1 MIKTWVSSLKQMRS
15 CFFIIALLACSSC
28 ALPGIVIYDDPLSA
42 KEHLM
47 LGAAYEQEGR
57 LDLAEAQYKRAA
69 RKEPLAHLFLGNV
82 FFARKDYNKAEKH
95 YKTAVRKLPNHPD
108 PANNLAFL
116 YCTLS
121 KNLEK
126 AKALAQKAIKLA
138 PKDNLDPYL
147 HTAGCIEK
155 KLAEQ

>member
-1 MIKTWVSSLKQMRS
+1 MSVAGS
-15 CFFIIALLACSSC
+15 CSCILLRLWLAAMALLVCSSC

-42 KEHLM
+42 KERLM

-57 LDLAEAQYKRAA
+57 FDLAEAQYKRVA

-82 FFARKDYNKAEKH
+82 FFAQKEYDKAEKH
-95 YKTAVRKLPNHPD
+95 YKTAMRRLPDNPD

-121 KNLEK
+121 KNLTE
-126 AKALAQKAIKLA
+126 ARALAQKAVQLA
-138 PKDNLDPYL
+138 PQDSLAPYL
-147 HTAGCIEK
+147 NTADCIEK
-155 KLAEQ
+155 KLLGQ

>member
-1 MIKTWVSSLKQMRS
+1 MRCARDYS
-15 CFFIIALLACSSC
+15 RIFWRSWLAAIALLACCSC

-42 KEHLM
+42 KERLM

-69 RKEPLAHLFLGNV
+69 RQEPLAHLFLGNV
-82 FFARKDYNKAEKH
+82 FFAQKDYDKAEKH
-95 YKTAVRKLPNHPD
+95 YKTAIKKLPENPD

-121 KNLEK
+121 KNLLT
-126 AKALAQKAIKLA
+126 AKALAQKAIQLA
-138 PKDNLDPYL
+138 PEENLSPYL
-147 HTAGCIEK
+147 HTAQCIEK
-155 KLAEQ
+155 KLGQQ